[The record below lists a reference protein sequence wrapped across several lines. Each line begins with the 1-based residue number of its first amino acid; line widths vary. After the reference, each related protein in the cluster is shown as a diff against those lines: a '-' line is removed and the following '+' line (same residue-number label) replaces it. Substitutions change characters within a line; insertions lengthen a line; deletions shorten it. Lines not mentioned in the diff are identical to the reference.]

1 MKKILIDAFVPYVGD
16 IFDGVGEA
24 VFLSPDEFTPQA
36 VAAADAL
43 IVRTRTRC
51 AAPLLEGSHVSFVGT
66 ATIGTDH
73 LDLPWLSAHG
83 IEAVNAPG
91 CNAPAV
97 AQYVLASIYTLI
109 PEPEGITVAVVGVGH
124 VGSVV
129 ADWCRKLGMEVLL
142 CDPPRAEKEGP
153 EGFVTLEEVAARAD
167 IITFHTPL
175 TRTPAPHPTY
185 HLADAAFFRSLARK
199 PLVINSARG
208 PVFDTAALLEA
219 MDAARVHGCVID
231 CWEGEPA
238 ISPEL
243 LARADI
249 ATPHIAGYSRQ
260 GKMRATQTVVNAL
273 LRHFGSS
280 KVMDLGVTPGAA
292 PNPTKQAILASYDP
306 RTDMAA
312 MRAAALPADSSQPIP
327 ACAQASTPYPVL
339 PPPAFERLRNLY
351 PLRDEVPS

>member
-36 VAAADAL
+36 VAGADAL

-73 LDLPWLSAHG
+73 LDLPWLAAHG

-109 PEPEGITVAVVGVGH
+109 PEPEGLTVAVVGVGH

-219 MDAARVHGCVID
+219 MDAARVRGCVID

-312 MRAAALPADSSQPIP
+312 MRAAALPAAP
-327 ACAQASTPYPVL
+327 ASIPYPVL
-339 PPPAFERLRNLY
+339 PSAAFERLRNLY

>member
-24 VFLSPDEFTPQA
+24 VFLSPDEFTQQA
-36 VAAADAL
+36 VARADAL

-109 PEPEGITVAVVGVGH
+109 PEPEGLTVAVVGVGH

-249 ATPHIAGYSRQ
+249 ATPHIAGYSLE
-260 GKMRATQTVVNAL
+260 GKIRATRIVLDAITNFFYLPRVEALAANPKGTARAVSPQTIIESYNPLADTLAL
-273 LRHFGSS
+273 
-280 KVMDLGVTPGAA
+280 KAA
-292 PNPTKQAILASYDP
+292 PQD
-306 RTDMAA
+306 
-312 MRAAALPADSSQPIP
+312 
-327 ACAQASTPYPVL
+327 
-339 PPPAFERLRNLY
+339 FEALRNNY
-351 PLRDEVPS
+351 HYRSEPTPARID